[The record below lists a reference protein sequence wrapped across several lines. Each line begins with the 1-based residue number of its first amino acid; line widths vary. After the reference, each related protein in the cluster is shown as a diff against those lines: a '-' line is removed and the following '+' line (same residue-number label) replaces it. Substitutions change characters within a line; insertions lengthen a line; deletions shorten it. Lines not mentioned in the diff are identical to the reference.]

1 MIQKNTNGLINV
13 TKHLL
18 NFRNARANN
27 YILNFVKTDITELLQ
42 EVFTTYKPL
51 AEEKKLSI
59 KLEVP
64 RITLIAYVDA
74 QALKKIVQSLLQ
86 NAITHASKNI
96 SIKLLPFN
104 SEDYLFHL
112 EFRND
117 GAIIPYEMKEQ
128 IFEPFFR
135 HRKTENFAGT
145 GNGLSMARSLAEL
158 HNGKLELQ
166 PPVNDQNLF
175 LLSLPFQQEESIH
188 SNEFEAIEGDV
199 EHSRDKN
206 NVEKKHAMSLLL
218 VEDNFD
224 IIQFLKNELAA
235 TYNIFTAKEGA
246 EALTV
251 LSKENVHLVMTDI
264 MMPVMNGIELCRR
277 IKTDVRYS
285 HIPVI
290 MLTAKNTITAKI
302 QGLETGADA
311 YIEKPFIMDH
321 VAAQINSLLSNR
333 NHIKEFY
340 AHSPLAH
347 INGIALGKPDTA
359 FLEAL
364 QQLINEHITE
374 KDLDIDTI
382 AKMMNMSRGTFY
394 RKIKGVSNLSPNE
407 LINLSRLKKAA
418 ELLAEGRYKISEVAS
433 MVGYSLNSNFSRD
446 FHKQFKISPSEYVQ
460 QLRRGGGVIH

>member
-1 MIQKNTNGLINV
+1 
-13 TKHLL
+13 
-18 NFRNARANN
+18 
-27 YILNFVKTDITELLQ
+27 
-42 EVFTTYKPL
+42 
-51 AEEKKLSI
+51 
-59 KLEVP
+59 
-64 RITLIAYVDA
+64 
-74 QALKKIVQSLLQ
+74 
-86 NAITHASKNI
+86 
-96 SIKLLPFN
+96 
-104 SEDYLFHL
+104 
-112 EFRND
+112 
-117 GAIIPYEMKEQ
+117 
-128 IFEPFFR
+128 
-135 HRKTENFAGT
+135 
-145 GNGLSMARSLAEL
+145 
-158 HNGKLELQ
+158 
-166 PPVNDQNLF
+166 
-175 LLSLPFQQEESIH
+175 
-188 SNEFEAIEGDV
+188 
-199 EHSRDKN
+199 
-206 NVEKKHAMSLLL
+206 
-218 VEDNFD
+218 
-224 IIQFLKNELAA
+224 
-235 TYNIFTAKEGA
+235 
-246 EALTV
+246 
-251 LSKENVHLVMTDI
+251 